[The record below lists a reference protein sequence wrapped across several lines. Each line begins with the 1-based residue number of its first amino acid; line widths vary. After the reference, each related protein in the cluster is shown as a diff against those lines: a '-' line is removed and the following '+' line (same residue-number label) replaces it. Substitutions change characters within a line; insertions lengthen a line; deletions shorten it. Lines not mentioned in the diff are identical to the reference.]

1 MSFPLV
7 SFKELTKYVLL
18 NLNSQTARKTSECDA
33 KICFLNKKKC
43 SFKVST
49 VYIFQLQDKLNETG
63 VSGVTLKWRE
73 QPDGE
78 VFHKEGRNSQKEKK
92 KTELWNWKPIFTSA
106 YLQHIVVV

>member
-18 NLNSQTARKTSECDA
+18 SLNSQTARKTSECDA

-63 VSGVTLKWRE
+63 VSGVTLKWRD

-92 KTELWNWKPIFTSA
+92 KLNCEIENRSLHLLIFNT
-106 YLQHIVVV
+106 